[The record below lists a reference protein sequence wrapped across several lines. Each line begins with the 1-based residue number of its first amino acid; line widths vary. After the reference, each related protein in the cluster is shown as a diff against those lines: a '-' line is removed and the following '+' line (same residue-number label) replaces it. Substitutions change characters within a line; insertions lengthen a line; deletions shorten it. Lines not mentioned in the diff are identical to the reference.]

1 MKRKKQM
8 NKYTTITFFFM
19 LSAQLCSDSD
29 TFWFEE
35 EQIWEKLQRDTRIS
49 LEH

>member
-19 LSAQLCSDSD
+19 LSARLCSDSD
-29 TFWFEE
+29 TFGFEE
-35 EQIWEKLQRDTRIS
+35 EQI
-49 LEH
+49 